1 VVSTVNGGRR
11 LPGSRVLWRAAT
23 VVGTCVV
30 LAACG
35 SDDSARKELMA
46 LVDAGE
52 YGQVRAEAERLRQSG
67 VLEPWLDYADGLAA
81 LHEGDEEDARRLLE
95 SVVQRDRELA
105 APIAKAWA
113 DAARVDHE
121 AGWRERATVRMTEAV
136 LADPSVDLDPMLP
149 AVASYLYR
157 VRKDY
162 DAAWPLFERLVTTRP
177 EPASRVPEWVYR
189 WGHLH
194 ELRGDLDGARQIYE
208 SFIAEFPADKDTGRF
223 VHWRY
228 CDVLIEQAR
237 QARESG
243 DQQKAIDLL
252 GLVLEDGWHVDQQQ
266 RAEFVFGQILEAQGR
281 PDLARPHYDRVVQF
295 GEIIET
301 EVVDDARQ
309 RLEALDA
316 QNR

>member
-1 VVSTVNGGRR
+1 MFPTLQNGRTGRSAQVFR
-11 LPGSRVLWRAAT
+11 CAAIG
-23 VVGTCVV
+23 VGLCLA

-35 SDDSARKELMA
+35 SNDSMRKELMA
-46 LVDAGE
+46 LVEAGE
-52 YGQVRAEAERLRQSG
+52 WGQVRAEAERLRQTG

-95 SVVQRDRELA
+95 SVVERDPQFA

-113 DAARVDHE
+113 DAARVDYE

-136 LADPSVDLDPMLP
+136 LADPSTDPDPMLP

-194 ELRGDLDGARQIYE
+194 ELRGDLPGARKIYE
-208 SFIAEFPADKDTGRF
+208 SFIDEFPGDKDTGRF

-243 DQQKAIDLL
+243 DPQKALELL
-252 GLVLEDGWHVDQQQ
+252 GLVIEDGWHVDQQQ
-266 RAEFVFGQILEAQGR
+266 RAEFMLGQILETQGR

-295 GEIIET
+295 GEIVET